1 MPTAPLHY
9 RRRHR
14 LTHER
19 QFDAVYDAKCR
30 KSSGPLTIFAAPN
43 DLTHARLG
51 LSVGRK
57 VGTAVVRNNVKR
69 KLREAFRLNQVALAP
84 DDIGLD
90 FVINVRTHTP
100 LSRDEYAVHLLAC
113 AESLHR
119 EWAKRGRRTAARE
132 ASS

>member
-30 KSSGPLTIFAAPN
+30 KSAGPLTIFALPN
-43 DLTHARLG
+43 TMTHARLG

-57 VGTAVVRNNVKR
+57 IGSAVVRNTVKR
-69 KLREAFRLNQVALAP
+69 RLREAFRLNQAALAAG
-84 DDIGLD
+84 DFALD
-90 FVINVRTHTP
+90 YVINVRSHTP
-100 LSRDEYAVHLLAC
+100 LTRDEYAAHLLTC
-113 AESLHR
+113 AEALQR
-119 EWAKRGRRTAARE
+119 EWAKRVRRKAARE
-132 ASS
+132 ESP